1 MGVNSFRARIT
12 CVSSFVGFLLLGLLS
27 ACATP
32 NNLKTVRPPQDISG
46 QADLLSQFED
56 TLVANVGSPT
66 ALAFTPDG
74 QLLIATQPGQLR
86 VLQNGALRSTPVLDL
101 ASRLCTNGE
110 RGLLGVAV
118 DPGFVTNGYIYLFYT
133 FDEAG
138 TGTCARSIKGSAVHR
153 VSRFTMSG
161 NTASLSSERI
171 LINNIPSPFGN
182 HSSGD
187 LQIGKDGLLYISVGD
202 GNCDYRGDSGCGGE
216 NDASRDKHTLLGKVL
231 RITKT
236 GGIPSGNPYQS
247 ADSARCNNGNISP
260 GKVCQE
266 TYASGLRNPFRMAFD
281 PNASSTRFYIN
292 DVGQNVWEEINL
304 GQSGA
309 DYGWNLREGRCKNGS
324 SSDCGTPAGLTNPIF
339 SYQHTSTG
347 TFGSCASIT
356 GGAFVPSGIWPSS
369 FIGSYLFSDYVC
381 GKIFKLTKTGDG
393 YSASVFASGLGSS
406 SAVHLAFGPHGSSQA
421 LYYTS
426 YADGG
431 QVRRIAYTGSSN
443 RAPQA
448 TVSASPTFGTI
459 PLTVRVSAE
468 GSRDPDGDALSY
480 RWSFG
485 DGGTASG
492 ASVSYTYRA
501 KGTYTVTL
509 TAQDPQGAKGTATVR
524 IDAGNTPPSPR
535 ITSPDTS
542 TRFGVGQTVVLRGQA
557 TDAEDGGLAGS
568 RLSWR
573 AILHHNSH
581 THPYLASTSG
591 QEVRITMPAP
601 EDLAATKTSHLEVFL
616 TATDS
621 RGLSR
626 TVNRKVYP
634 ALVDVTFR
642 TDPTG
647 LKLKVNGVTFT
658 APRTFTLWKGYKL
671 NASASTQT
679 TSSGTTATFRSWS
692 DGGAA
697 SHTITTPASTATYTA
712 RFNVR

>member
-1 MGVNSFRARIT
+1 MNSFKARFR
-12 CVSSFVGFLLLGLLS
+12 CSASFVGFLLLGLLS

-32 NNLKTVRPPQDISG
+32 NNLEAVGPPQSIG
-46 QADLLSQFED
+46 AQADLLGQFED
-56 TLVANVGSPT
+56 TLVAKVANPT

-74 QLLIATQPGQLR
+74 RLLIATQSGQ
-86 VLQNGALRSTPVLDL
+86 VWVYQDDALRSTRALNL
-101 ASRLCTNGE
+101 GSRLCTNGE
-110 RGLLGVAV
+110 RGLLGLAV
-118 DPGFVTNGYIYLFYT
+118 DPNFAKTGYVYLFYT
-133 FDEAG
+133 FDKDG
-138 TGTCARSIKGSAVHR
+138 TGTCARSLKGTAVHR

-161 NTASLSSERI
+161 NAISKSSERV
-171 LINNIPSPFGN
+171 LINNIPAPFGN
-182 HSSGD
+182 HNSGD
-187 LQIGKDGLLYISVGD
+187 LHIGKDGLLYISVGD
-202 GNCDYRGDSGCGGE
+202 GSCDYRGDSGCGGE
-216 NDASRDKHTLLGKVL
+216 NDAARDKHTLLGKVL
-231 RITKT
+231 RITRT
-236 GGIPSGNPYQS
+236 GAIPGGNPFQGTN
-247 ADSARCNNGNISP
+247 SARCNNGNVSP

-266 TYASGLRNPFRMAFD
+266 TYASGLRNPFRLAFD

-304 GQSGA
+304 GKAGA
-309 DYGWNLREGRCKNGS
+309 DYGWNQREGRCKNGS
-324 SSDCGTPAGLTNPIF
+324 SSNCDTPAGLTNPVF
-339 SYQHTSTG
+339 SYKHGSMG

-356 GGAFVPSGIWPSS
+356 GGAFVPNGIWPSS
-369 FIGSYLFSDYVC
+369 FAGSYLFSDYVC
-381 GKIFKLTKTGDG
+381 GKIFKLTKTDGG

-406 SAVHLAFGPHGSSQA
+406 SAVHLSFGPYGKSQA

-431 QVRRIAYTGSSN
+431 QVRRIAYAGSSN
-443 RAPQA
+443 RAPRA
-448 TVSASPTFGTI
+448 AVSASPTFGTV
-459 PLTVRVSAE
+459 PLTVRFSAQ

-501 KGTYTVTL
+501 RGTYTATL
-509 TAQDPQGAKGTATVR
+509 TAQDPQGAKGTATVK

-542 TRFGVGQTVVLRGQA
+542 TRFGVGQTIVLRGQA
-557 TDAEDGGLAGS
+557 TDAEDGDITGS
-568 RLSWR
+568 RLSWKV
-573 AILHHNSH
+573 ILHHGAH

-601 EDLAATKTSHLEVFL
+601 EDLAATKTSYLEVFL

-626 TVNRKVYP
+626 TVSRKVYP

-658 APRTFTLWKGYKL
+658 APRIFTSWKGYKF
-671 NASASTQT
+671 NANAFAQT
-679 TSSGTTATFRSWS
+679 TTAGMAATFHSWS

-697 SHTITTPASTATYTA
+697 SHTITTPTSPTIYTA